1 MSLTENIGIQG
12 RTALEARALSKHY
25 GKVRALEACDFTLP
39 AGGVIALVGAN
50 GAGKSTLMGIVSGL
64 LKPTSGAFRV
74 GAGTGARSRVVLL
87 SQDKPLYRNFTV
99 ADMLQFGRHA
109 NRLWDQPRAV
119 SWLERFNIPLDRRC
133 DKLSGGQQAQVALA
147 VALGACPS
155 LLLLDEPLAN
165 LDPVARRAVTGELLA
180 EVADS
185 GMTVILST
193 HVVAELA
200 GVGDY
205 LLLLA
210 RGRTIVDGDVEE
222 LLAQHVRVTGARAD
236 RPPIEGAVVHEQ
248 HTGGQST
255 FVVRTLLGPATT
267 IDVPG
272 WTGHPVNL
280 EDLVLAYLKTS
291 IGEAGL

>member
-1 MSLTENIGIQG
+1 VSLVGNLGTQS
-12 RTALEARALSKHY
+12 RTALEVRALSKHY
-25 GKVRALEACDFTLP
+25 GKVRALEDCDFTLP

-74 GAGTGARSRVVLL
+74 GAGAGSRVVLL

-99 ADMLQFGRHA
+99 ADMLQFGRHT
-109 NRLWDQPRAV
+109 NRLWDQPRAA
-119 SWLERFNIPLDRRC
+119 SWLERFSIPLDRRC

-185 GMTVILST
+185 DMTVILST

-210 RGRTIVDGDVEE
+210 QGRTIVDGDVEE
-222 LLAQHVRVTGARAD
+222 LLAQHMRVIGARAD
-236 RPPIEGAVVHEQ
+236 RPPVEGAVVHEQ

-255 FVVRTLLGPATT
+255 FIVRTLLGPATT